1 MALKKS
7 GIESFVQFAMDFIQH
22 SGEESLTYYGKGKKS
37 VKFDEGLITEAE
49 LNMKEL
55 FQTQL
60 QKNFPGHRIFQG
72 VQEDTDYTHD
82 EDRYLWIYDPLDGAA
97 NFQAGIPIWGTSLA
111 LFENFWPLFGVFS
124 MPATG
129 DIFSARAG
137 NKALWGDKEIRISG
151 QDNIN
156 DESLLLIYSRFHQ
169 HYNFLKFPG
178 KIRNMG
184 CTAAHLCYV
193 AMGRAE
199 AAIIANESYQN
210 LAAAWIIIEAAGGK
224 LYKMDGSEFIL
235 GEYLHGQKGGERL
248 LAASPD
254 TYKQVRDSLEEVSG

>member
-1 MALKKS
+1 
-7 GIESFVQFAMDFIQH
+7 
-22 SGEESLTYYGKGKKS
+22 
-37 VKFDEGLITEAE
+37 
-49 LNMKEL
+49 
-55 FQTQL
+55 
-60 QKNFPGHRIFQG
+60 
-72 VQEDTDYTHD
+72 
-82 EDRYLWIYDPLDGAA
+82 
-97 NFQAGIPIWGTSLA
+97 
-111 LFENFWPLFGVFS
+111 

-137 NKALWGDKEIRISG
+137 GKALWGGKEIRISG
-151 QDNIN
+151 QENIN
-156 DESLLLIYSRFHQ
+156 DESLFLIYSRFHQ

-210 LAAAWIIIEAAGGK
+210 LAAAWIIIESAGGK

-235 GEYLHGQKGGERL
+235 GEYLHGEKGREKL

-254 TYKQVRDSLEEVSG
+254 TYRQVRDSLEEVAL